1 MVKFWADWARQYP
14 IVSIEDGFAEDDWDG
29 WKMVTD
35 ELGSKI
41 QLVGDD
47 LFVTNVER
55 LQRGID
61 AGVANSILIKVN
73 QIGSVSETIDAI
85 NLARAERLH
94 RGHLASLGR
103 DRRHVH
109 RRPGGRDRSR
119 PDQDRLGVA
128 HRPHRQVQPVAAHR
142 RRTRSGGA
150 VPWIEELELSRGAG
164 KQGEGRE
171 VARPFGDLGR
181 TF

>member
-1 MVKFWADWARQYP
+1 MVKFWADWVRQYP
-14 IVSIEDGFAEDDWDG
+14 IVSLEDGFAEDDWDG
-29 WKMVTD
+29 WKMLTD

-47 LFVTNVER
+47 IFVTNIEI

-61 AGVANSILIKVN
+61 CRRSQLDSDQAQPDRLG
-73 QIGSVSETIDAI
+73 QRDHRRDQPG
-85 NLARAERLH
+85 ARERLH

-109 RRPGGRDRSR
+109 RRPGGRDRRR
-119 PDQDRLGVA
+119 PDQDRLGLA

-142 RRTRSGGA
+142 RRAWPGGA
-150 VPWIEELELSRGAG
+150 LPRTEGTELSRGAG
-164 KQGEGRE
+164 GEGRAG
-171 VARPFGDLGR
+171 VVDVDSC
-181 TF
+181 